1 MIFKLVLFYVN
12 IFFLLI
18 HLSIQDDMLSIMFKE
33 LKENTEDS
41 KHTINQEL
49 AIENKTIDDYV
60 QCSTERNVALASLIH
75 IQDLKDI
82 VEDFTIL
89 IKAKGDEN
97 VLEECVSLI
106 YNLNELYTNTL
117 LANTLQQCDDY
128 SKSKPIGFRQLRN
141 SISKL
146 VKHRERYNYYNAE
159 NQILQK
165 MYDSIMKKIST
176 YDAETKHEIPN
187 ILY

>member
-82 VEDFTIL
+82 VEDFT
-89 IKAKGDEN
+89 
-97 VLEECVSLI
+97 
-106 YNLNELYTNTL
+106 NTL